1 MGCQPISSDFR
12 GPLPKDT
19 VGLLLGRS
27 SSALKGLMIH
37 PGVIDSDYE
46 GQVKIMCSAPRG
58 IVAISPGDRI
68 AQLLILPSLH
78 NMFPSSQDSRG
89 DKGLGSTG
97 TNVAYISLDLDN
109 RPTLQLQIEGKTF
122 QGIMD
127 TGADKSIISSN
138 WWPASWPVNQSS
150 HSLQGLG
157 YEATPTISAKS
168 LQWKDK
174 EGRTGLFQPYVLP
187 LPVNL
192 WGRDVLSAMNFILTN
207 DYSQKSKEMMKGMG
221 YIPGLGLGKNL
232 QGRISPVNATEKAD
246 RKGLGFF

>member
-1 MGCQPISSDFR
+1 MICKSSVQR
-12 GPLPKDT
+12 VER
-19 VGLLLGRS
+19 VGL
-27 SSALKGLMIH
+27 
-37 PGVIDSDYE
+37 
-46 GQVKIMCSAPRG
+46 KI
-58 IVAISPGDRI
+58 
-68 AQLLILPSLH
+68 
-78 NMFPSSQDSRG
+78 
-89 DKGLGSTG
+89 K
-97 TNVAYISLDLDN
+97 YIS
-109 RPTLQLQIEGKTF
+109 LQIEGKPF

-127 TGADKSIISSN
+127 TGADKSIISSK

-174 EGRTGLFQPYVLP
+174 EGRTGLFQPYVLH

-232 QGRISPVNATEKAD
+232 QGRISPVKATVKAD
-246 RKGLGFF
+246 KKGLGFF

>member
-1 MGCQPISSDFR
+1 
-12 GPLPKDT
+12 
-19 VGLLLGRS
+19 
-27 SSALKGLMIH
+27 
-37 PGVIDSDYE
+37 
-46 GQVKIMCSAPRG
+46 
-58 IVAISPGDRI
+58 
-68 AQLLILPSLH
+68 
-78 NMFPSSQDSRG
+78 
-89 DKGLGSTG
+89 
-97 TNVAYISLDLDN
+97 
-109 RPTLQLQIEGKTF
+109 
-122 QGIMD
+122 MD
-127 TGADKSIISSN
+127 TGADKSIISSK

-221 YIPGLGLGKNL
+221 YIPGLGLGKKFT
-232 QGRISPVNATEKAD
+232 R
-246 RKGLGFF
+246 